1 MKRETV
7 EKDFN
12 FFKKAF
18 DKFYVYLVLAC
29 VSVFLLALYI
39 AIGMNTKI
47 GIAIGVAVMVLYA
60 VLTST
65 VMKHILG
72 VGYIPHG
79 SEISVSVK
87 NGGISAKDGRKYI
100 PRRML
105 WLDVTAISGGAK
117 TPDGKTE
124 ELYIFKGITRIEA
137 DAFEGMTSLK
147 KISFEGTALE
157 WSEID
162 CKADLDGI
170 ETVFLGEATSSE
182 Q

>member
-1 MKRETV
+1 MKKETV
-7 EKDFN
+7 EKDFK

-18 DKFYVYLVLAC
+18 DKFYLYLVLVCA
-29 VSVFLLALYI
+29 SMFLLGFCM
-39 AIGMNTKI
+39 AIWVNAKI
-47 GIAIGVAVMVLYA
+47 GITIGVSAIILYA
-60 VLTST
+60 VLTSG

-87 NGGISAKDGRKYI
+87 SGGISAKDGIKYI
-100 PRRML
+100 PRRLL
-105 WLDVTAISGGAK
+105 WLDTAAISGGAK
-117 TPDGKTE
+117 EPDGKTE
-124 ELYIFKGITRIEA
+124 ELYIFKGIKRIDA
-137 DAFEGMTSLK
+137 DAFAGMTSLK

-162 CKADLDGI
+162 CKADLNEI
-170 ETVFLGEATSSE
+170 ETEFLGEATSSE

>member
-1 MKRETV
+1 MKKAQ
-7 EKDFN
+7 KDFEA
-12 FFKKAF
+12 FKKAF
-18 DKFYVYLVLAC
+18 DKFYLYLVLVCA
-29 VSVFLLALYI
+29 SMFLLGFCM
-39 AIGMNTKI
+39 AIWVNAKI
-47 GIAIGVAVMVLYA
+47 GITIGVAAIILYA
-60 VLTST
+60 ALTFA
-65 VMKHILG
+65 VMKHIFG

-87 NGGISAKDGRKYI
+87 NGGISAKDGIKYI

-137 DAFEGMTSLK
+137 DAFAGMTSLK
-147 KISFEGTALE
+147 KISFEGTELE